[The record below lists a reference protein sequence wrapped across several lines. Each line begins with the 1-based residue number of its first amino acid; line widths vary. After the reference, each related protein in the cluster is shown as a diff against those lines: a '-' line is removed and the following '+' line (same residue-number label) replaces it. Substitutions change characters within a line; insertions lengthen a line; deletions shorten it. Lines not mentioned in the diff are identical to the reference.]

1 MKKHLTIICALLILT
16 AFVSCGDNSSDSFET
31 YNSIISE
38 NSVLNSVFEND
49 YLKISVNSDWEEST
63 DNIGSKNSISWKWEN
78 EDFSSHGIRLTFTE
92 DDSGKVSLED
102 FISAYENNDGYM
114 PLSKNMSDFNFEK
127 DNLIETFENNNQAYA
142 LTGNIE
148 THRIFFKTEAISGNF
163 TYSVNDEVTVMDMIE
178 SIEFKKLEIET
189 TTSKKEKTTKA
200 TTKKYIPI
208 KTVTKASKLV
218 TEPPTE
224 KIPETQPPVVE
235 TMPVQTTVHFI
246 LNLETNCIHINPE
259 CSAALKILP
268 ENYSTVDITEDDLGN
283 YNGTYWACGKC
294 SHGYT
299 GILPKF

>member
-1 MKKHLTIICALLILT
+1 MKKYLLVICVLLTFT
-16 AFVSCGDNSSDSFET
+16 AFASCGDSNSSIAET
-31 YNSIISE
+31 PEVSE
-38 NSVLNSVFEND
+38 SVVLDSVFEND

-63 DNIGSKNSISWKWEN
+63 DNIGHENYIDWKWEN

-114 PLSKNMSDFNFEK
+114 PLSKHMSDFNFEK
-127 DNLIETFENNNQAYA
+127 DKLIDTFEHNNQAYA

-148 THRIFFKTEAISGNF
+148 THRIFFKTDAISGNF
-163 TYSVNDEVTVMDMIE
+163 TYSVNDEVTIMDMIE

-208 KTVTKASKLV
+208 KTVTKASKPV

-224 KIPETQPPVVE
+224 KVPETQPPVIE
-235 TMPVQTTVHFI
+235 TVPVQIALHFV
-246 LNLETNCIHINPE
+246 LNLDTNCIHINPE

-268 ENYSTVDITEDDLGN
+268 ENYSTIDITEDNLGN

-294 SHGYT
+294 CPNNYRQL
-299 GILPKF
+299 LPKF